1 MRSADVRSSE
11 MSGSGMGGSG
21 MSGSE
26 TKGSAVEGAIVTG
39 GQGMAP
45 EAAEERP
52 AEGAAS
58 AGQGTGDLVAGAL
71 PRGGVAPPPGS
82 LSALPVLVPG
92 KALTRLRAQDRARR
106 REEARSGHGVRESA
120 EAVPTRLVVVESG
133 QGPEPGAR
141 SRSSRRDADFGPR
154 RTAGRRPGARGDEG
168 TRRHRRRSKRARVR
182 RDAGMATSEYAM
194 ALLAAV
200 AFAGVLYKI
209 VTGDAVASA
218 LQSAVEKALDAPF

>member
-11 MSGSGMGGSG
+11 MSGAG

-26 TKGSAVEGAIVTG
+26 TKGSAVEGAIVTD
-39 GQGMAP
+39 GQGVAP
-45 EAAEERP
+45 GTAEERP
-52 AEGAAS
+52 AEGSAS
-58 AGQGTGDLVAGAL
+58 AGQGPGDLVAGAL
-71 PRGGVAPPPGS
+71 PRGGVAPPTGS
-82 LSALPVLVPG
+82 PSALPVPVPG
-92 KALTRLRAQDRARR
+92 KALARLRAQERARC
-106 REEARSGHGVRESA
+106 REAARSRPGARQSA
-120 EAVPTRLVVVESG
+120 EAVPARLVVVESG
-133 QGPEPGAR
+133 RAPEPGGHGRA
-141 SRSSRRDADFGPR
+141 SRPDDEFGPR
-154 RTAGRRPGARGDEG
+154 RAAGRRPGTRGDEG
-168 TRRHRRRSKRARVR
+168 TRRHRRRSTRARTR

>member
-1 MRSADVRSSE
+1 MRSSE
-11 MSGSGMGGSG
+11 MSGSGMNEMNGY
-21 MSGSE
+21 E
-26 TKGSAVEGAIVTG
+26 TKGPAVGGAIVTG
-39 GQGMAP
+39 GQGVVP
-45 EAAEERP
+45 GTEEERP
-52 AEGAAS
+52 AEAASS
-58 AGQGTGDLVAGAL
+58 AGQGPGDLVAGAL

-82 LSALPVLVPG
+82 PSALPVLVPG
-92 KALTRLRAQDRARR
+92 KALARLRAQDRARR
-106 REEARSGHGVRESA
+106 REAARNGSGARESA
-120 EAVPTRLVVVESG
+120 EAVPVRLVVVESG

-141 SRSSRRDADFGPR
+141 GRSSRPDREFGPR
-154 RTAGRRPGARGDEG
+154 RTAGRRTGARGDEG
-168 TRRHRRRSKRARVR
+168 TRRHRRRSTRARTR

>member
-11 MSGSGMGGSG
+11 MSGSE
-21 MSGSE
+21 MSGAGTSGCE
-26 TKGSAVEGAIVTG
+26 TKGAAVEGAIVTG
-39 GQGMAP
+39 GQGAAP

-52 AEGAAS
+52 AEEAAS
-58 AGQGTGDLVAGAL
+58 AGQGPGDLVAGAL
-71 PRGGVAPPPGS
+71 PRGGAAPPTASP
-82 LSALPVLVPG
+82 SALPVLVPG
-92 KALTRLRAQDRARR
+92 KALARLRAQDRARR
-106 REEARSGHGVRESA
+106 REAARNGHGARASA
-120 EAVPTRLVVVESG
+120 EAVPVRLVVVESG
-133 QGPEPGAR
+133 QGPEPTAR
-141 SRSSRRDADFGPR
+141 GRSSRPDDEFGPR
-154 RTAGRRPGARGDEG
+154 RTAGRRPGSRGDEG
-168 TRRHRRRSKRARVR
+168 TRRHRRRTTRARTR

>member
-11 MSGSGMGGSG
+11 MSGAG
-21 MSGSE
+21 MSGSGTSGSE
-26 TKGSAVEGAIVTG
+26 SKGSAVEGAIVTG
-39 GQGMAP
+39 GQGVAP
-45 EAAEERP
+45 EAAEKRP

-58 AGQGTGDLVAGAL
+58 AGQGPGDLVAGAL
-71 PRGGVAPPPGS
+71 PRGGVAPPTGS
-82 LSALPVLVPG
+82 PSALPVPVPG
-92 KALTRLRAQDRARR
+92 KALARLRAQDRARR
-106 REEARSGHGVRESA
+106 REAARNGLGARQSA
-120 EAVPTRLVVVESG
+120 EAVPVRLVVVPAG
-133 QGPEPGAR
+133 QGPEPGGRGRA
-141 SRSSRRDADFGPR
+141 SRPDDEFGPR
-154 RTAGRRPGARGDEG
+154 RAAGRRPGARGDEG
-168 TRRHRRRSKRARVR
+168 TRRYRRRSTRARTR